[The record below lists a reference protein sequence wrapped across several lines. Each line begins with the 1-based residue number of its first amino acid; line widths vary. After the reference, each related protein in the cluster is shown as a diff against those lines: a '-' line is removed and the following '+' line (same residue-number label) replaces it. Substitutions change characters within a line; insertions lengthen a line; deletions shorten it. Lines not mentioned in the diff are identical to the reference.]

1 MPAIGYVTRTE
12 KGFKGNLKTLS
23 IKAPIEIAHNANKTA
38 GKQPDYLIFVEG
50 VEVGAA
56 WNRVSN
62 TSGNEYVSLQ
72 LAAPEFGNSPPRSS
86 ARRSSTPTSVSP
98 PARTITTPSRSSGIR
113 RTNYRGAALRGGPHF
128 PAGRPSSAESRGA
141 AEVPACLVALQL
153 YA

>member
-38 GKQPDYLIFVEG
+38 EKQPDYLIFVEG

-62 TSGNEYVSLQ
+62 TWAAARHCAFSPVMELGSSLISY
-72 LAAPEFGNSPPRSS
+72 LHK
-86 ARRSSTPTSVSP
+86 
-98 PARTITTPSRSSGIR
+98 PSRCS
-113 RTNYRGAALRGGPHF
+113 
-128 PAGRPSSAESRGA
+128 
-141 AEVPACLVALQL
+141 
-153 YA
+153 